1 MRFPDLLQAL
11 GVEGPALEVGYGA
24 AAGQY
29 AQVVLEAW
37 NTTKYVIVDPS
48 SNAASATVPKA
59 LGAYYAAGRVQVLYE
74 YASETAASFPDD
86 YFAFVFINPTNSFQ
100 GMRRDLKDWWPKIKP
115 GGLFAGKDYCASN
128 KEKLLP
134 SETPEMSLMKR
145 PWCGTYHGGRKNHK
159 EKAGFGRYTGA
170 WRVRACCEHA
180 CGGLDKRQSG
190 HARDA
195 FVVLTF
201 GSLSAR
207 GGAVRAVDA
216 FALELGHERLR
227 FTLEGRD
234 ESNPF
239 TSDGR
244 FNPSWYMFK

>member
-1 MRFPDLLQAL
+1 
-11 GVEGPALEVGYGA
+11 
-24 AAGQY
+24 
-29 AQVVLEAW
+29 
-37 NTTKYVIVDPS
+37 
-48 SNAASATVPKA
+48 VPKA

-128 KEKLLP
+128 KEKSLP

-159 EKAGFGRYTGA
+159 EKAGFGRYT
-170 WRVRACCEHA
+170 
-180 CGGLDKRQSG
+180 
-190 HARDA
+190 
-195 FVVLTF
+195 
-201 GSLSAR
+201 
-207 GGAVRAVDA
+207 VRAVDA

-234 ESNPF
+234 ESDPF